1 MREREKSKMSD
12 SYGQCKLVNENQMAL
27 TVFIMRLD
35 FLFYKKKKLYI
46 HAKLYEATNL
56 N

>member
-35 FLFYKKKKLYI
+35 FLFYKKKIYTYTPNYMKLQI
-46 HAKLYEATNL
+46 
-56 N
+56 